1 MPSLNQLHVDQALTQ
16 ISVAY
21 QNAAFV
27 AEEVLPVVPVQKKN
41 DVFFKFSKQHFR
53 PYKDAYAAGQRAQ
66 QIEVDLDSRG
76 FHMCDGHALDD
87 SITDDERE
95 QADPGAQLEI
105 EKTEKLTN
113 IIALNEEVNL
123 FNNIITPANIT
134 QNQTLSGTT
143 QWSDYVNSDPVSEV
157 LKERRVVQ
165 QSIGVFP
172 NTLLLSQP
180 VLDTLANHP
189 RILDRCKY
197 TANGARNQLDEQDLA
212 RVFKVDK
219 VLVSAALW
227 QYDTT
232 NSRPLPEGEADQLTY
247 IMGKSAL
254 LFYRPERPGLRVP
267 SLGYTFFWAKRSG
280 VLRWRELGMESDFIR
295 VKKYYDQR
303 IVCPTAA
310 YLWMNASA

>member
-16 ISVAY
+16 ISIAY

-41 DVFFKFSKQHFR
+41 DVFFRFSKQHFR
-53 PYKDAYAAGQRAQ
+53 TYKDSYAAGQRAQ

-76 FHMCDGHALDD
+76 FYMCDGHALDD
-87 SITDDERE
+87 AITDDERE

-113 IIALNEEVNL
+113 IIALNEEINL
-123 FNNIITPANIT
+123 FNNILTPANIT
-134 QNQTLSGTT
+134 QNSTLSGTS

-157 LKERRVVQ
+157 LRQRRAVQ
-165 QSIGVFP
+165 QTIGVFP
-172 NTLLLSQP
+172 NYMLVSQP
-180 VLDTLANHP
+180 VLDVLANHP
-189 RILDRCKY
+189 RILDRVKY

-212 RVFKVDK
+212 SVFKVDK
-219 VLVSAALW
+219 VLVSAAIC
-227 QYDTT
+227 Q
-232 NSRPLPEGEADQLTY
+232 NVNEGQADSLTY
-247 IMGKSAL
+247 IMGKNAL

-267 SLGYTFFWAKRSG
+267 SLGYTFFWATRSG

-303 IVCPTAA
+303 IVATNAA
-310 YLWMNASA
+310 YLWMNATA